1 MSAKKK
7 VFLSPDQ
14 EARLR
19 AAYEGQRS
27 GMVVRLAREWGI
39 PDTTLSYYAKRRLGL
54 PPLLK
59 YAPHHPWTDLELEIL
74 ERYPNATNERMA
86 WRLQKL
92 TGRRRT
98 PKAVEVQRSRLAL
111 SQLQPG
117 DDENL
122 SVNLIAAGLGL
133 NCQSVYRWVET
144 GILPAR
150 RKNGNG
156 RWTVTHAALRAF
168 LLARENWNRW
178 HVKKADHL
186 FLVDLLSNGAYSG
199 VIRHSE
205 GRRAETGIAEHH
217 LPFAEAA

>member
-1 MSAKKK
+1 MPAKKK

-39 PDTTLSYYAKRRLGL
+39 PDTTLSYYAKHRLGL

-133 NCQSVYRWVET
+133 NCQPVYRWVET
-144 GILPAR
+144 GILPAH
-150 RKNGNG
+150 RKNRNG
-156 RWTVTHAALRAF
+156 RWCVKHDDLKAF
-168 LLARENWNRW
+168 LLHRDNWRRW
-178 HVKKADHL
+178 HVKKADHMFLMDL
-186 FLVDLLSNGAYSG
+186 FGGGTAIGA
-199 VIRHSE
+199 IQHSE
-205 GRRAETGIAEHH
+205 GRADCGIAVHH
-217 LPFAEAA
+217 LVLAEAA

>member
-1 MSAKKK
+1 MANKK
-7 VFLSPDQ
+7 VFLSLDQ
-14 EARLR
+14 EDQLR

-39 PDTTLSYYAKRRLGL
+39 PDTTLSYYAKHRLGL

-133 NCQSVYRWVET
+133 NCQPVYRWVET
-144 GILPAR
+144 GILPAH
-150 RKNGNG
+150 RKNRNG
-156 RWTVTHAALRAF
+156 RWCVKHDDLKAF
-168 LLARENWNRW
+168 LLHRDNWRRW
-178 HVKKADHL
+178 HVKKADHMFLMDL
-186 FLVDLLSNGAYSG
+186 FGGGTAIGA
-199 VIRHSE
+199 IQHSE
-205 GRRAETGIAEHH
+205 GRADCGIAVHH
-217 LPFAEAA
+217 LVLAEAA